1 MNLHRL
7 RKRWK
12 VFSGITFAYPW
23 ILYLLAVI
31 PLMIIWY
38 LFKGMKTQSSVK
50 YSSLSIFK
58 DVPST
63 IREKLRHIPVAFRLI
78 AIGLLIIALARPQS
92 FTSGE
97 NVSTEGIDIAI
108 VLDISGSMLAED
120 FKPNRLDAAKNV
132 IDEFVEGRIS
142 DRIGLVIFSREAFTQ
157 CPLTID
163 YNVLRNLLLDIKSGM
178 IQDGTAIGNAIAN
191 GVNRLKESDAKSKII
206 ILLTDGVNNAGE
218 VDPISAAE
226 IAKAFGI
233 RIYTIGVG
241 TRGEAPY
248 PVQTPFGIRYQMVP
262 VEIDEDMLTQIAD
275 ITGGQYFRATNNRA
289 LQEIYDKID
298 KLEKTKIE
306 ITSYKNASERYHAWL
321 WSGLLL
327 LLVELGLS
335 RTILRKLP

>member
-1 MNLHRL
+1 MFN
-7 RKRWK
+7 
-12 VFSGITFAYPW
+12 GIIFAYPW
-23 ILYLLAVI
+23 VLYFLAII
-31 PLMIIWY
+31 PLMIVWY
-38 LFKGMKTQSSVK
+38 LFRGMKVQSSIK
-50 YSSLSIFK
+50 YSSLNIFK

-63 IREKLRHIPVAFRLI
+63 IREKLRHIPFAVRLI
-78 AIGLLIIALARPQS
+78 AIGLLIVALARPQS

-97 NVSTEGIDIAI
+97 NVTSEGIDIAM

-132 IDEFVEGRIS
+132 IDNFVEGRTS
-142 DRIGLVIFSREAFTQ
+142 DRIGLVVFSREAFTQ

-163 YNVLRNLLLDIKSGM
+163 YSVLRNLLLDIRSGM

-248 PVQTPFGIRYQMVP
+248 PVQTPFGTRYQMVP
-262 VEIDEDMLTQIAD
+262 VEIDEAMLTKIAN
-275 ITGGQYFRATNNRA
+275 ITGGEYFRATNNRA
-289 LQEIYDKID
+289 LEEIYNKID

-306 ITSYKNASERYHAWL
+306 ITSYKNASEKYYSWL
-321 WSGLLL
+321 WSGLILL
-327 LLVELGLS
+327 IVELGLS